1 MATRLVF
8 AVAADTEARV
18 PRQRGQ
24 QRNQPLRGRHV
35 NLRAIFFRERRPPF
49 VGERLRGGELEERR
63 ARREVGQPEVE
74 VVEPR
79 EILLLHAPR
88 RTAHG
93 AQPDAFPFR
102 ARRPESN
109 DAYPHYRPYSASVTF
124 SNHFVSPPKPT
135 LTCTSA
141 CVFDAPCQCTMFG
154 PV

>member
-1 MATRLVF
+1 VAARRVL

-18 PRQRGQ
+18 LRQCGQ
-24 QRNQPLRGRHV
+24 QHDQSLRGRRVH
-35 NLRAIFFRERRPPF
+35 LRAIFFCERRPPF

-88 RTAHG
+88 RPAHG

-102 ARRPESN
+102 ARRAESN
-109 DAYPHYRPYSASVTF
+109 DAYRHYLPYSASVTF

-141 CVFDAPCQCTMFG
+141 CVFDAPCQCAMFG